1 LHGAGDVRR
10 GRALRRKRL
19 RKYYKD
25 EHTEGSQMDQYNPSD
40 HQYVTIDQASP
51 NTLDQTFINNQ
62 TANQFPS
69 SSNIQ
74 NSTDLA
80 KGEKD
85 GDASVQLL
93 IAESQ
98 NHITGVRQRRQ
109 PLRGES

>member
-1 LHGAGDVRR
+1 
-10 GRALRRKRL
+10 
-19 RKYYKD
+19 
-25 EHTEGSQMDQYNPSD
+25 MDQYNPSD
-40 HQYVTIDQASP
+40 HQYVTIEQASP

-98 NHITGVRQRRQ
+98 NHIAGVRQRRQ

>member
-1 LHGAGDVRR
+1 
-10 GRALRRKRL
+10 
-19 RKYYKD
+19 
-25 EHTEGSQMDQYNPSD
+25 MDQYNPSD

-74 NSTDLA
+74 NSADLA
-80 KGEKD
+80 KGDKD

-98 NHITGVRQRRQ
+98 NITNCWRV
-109 PLRGES
+109 